1 MKESYYD
8 SAASNMFASIRIV
21 FEINLKSRVRGKN
34 SNVDC
39 SCRKDEYVKLAASLE
54 RKVRG
59 SRVYGESQERERIE
73 QLKGKEKGRLELKVL
88 NKMKRGVSRI

>member
-39 SCRKDEYVKLAASLE
+39 SCKDEYVKLAASLG

-59 SRVYGESQERERIE
+59 SRIYGESQERERIE
-73 QLKGKEKGRLELKVL
+73 QLKGKGKGRLELKVL
-88 NKMKRGVSRI
+88 NKMKRGVSQI

>member
-1 MKESYYD
+1 
-8 SAASNMFASIRIV
+8 MFASIRIV

-39 SCRKDEYVKLAASLE
+39 RCKDEYVKLAASLG

-59 SRVYGESQERERIE
+59 SRVYGESQERE
-73 QLKGKEKGRLELKVL
+73 LKGKGKGRLELKVL
-88 NKMKRGVSRI
+88 NKMKRGVSQI

>member
-34 SNVDC
+34 SNVDF
-39 SCRKDEYVKLAASLE
+39 SCKDEYVKLAASLG

-59 SRVYGESQERERIE
+59 SRVYRESQERERIE
-73 QLKGKEKGRLELKVL
+73 QLKGKGKGRLELKVL
-88 NKMKRGVSRI
+88 NKMKRGVSQI

>member
-1 MKESYYD
+1 
-8 SAASNMFASIRIV
+8 MFASIKIV

-39 SCRKDEYVKLAASLE
+39 SCKASEYVKLAASLG

-59 SRVYGESQERERIE
+59 SRVYGGSQERERIE
-73 QLKGKEKGRLELKVL
+73 QLKGKGKGRLELKVL
-88 NKMKRGVSRI
+88 NKMKRGVSQI